1 MTMLIVTLL
10 SVIGGAICCFAGYR
24 IFRVALSLVGACLG
38 AYLGLLLYDFLS
50 GYDISIMHM
59 EYSELV
65 TVIVCSVTLG
75 VLAFGLYMKAL
86 VAIVT
91 IICAWYLY
99 TDSKAIGISLPW
111 DSPVI
116 TIAVCV
122 IFGLVIGFAVYYL
135 QKWAIIIFTSFIGAK
150 IISSVLV
157 PYLIALVTD
166 DQGRIAIKLLSGT
179 LSNINEIAVS
189 TAAVLLLTGAGI
201 AVQMSK
207 K

>member
-1 MTMLIVTLL
+1 L
-10 SVIGGAICCFAGYR
+10 
-24 IFRVALSLVGACLG
+24 
-38 AYLGLLLYDFLS
+38 
-50 GYDISIMHM
+50 
-59 EYSELV
+59 
-65 TVIVCSVTLG
+65 
-75 VLAFGLYMKAL
+75 
-86 VAIVT
+86 
-91 IICAWYLY
+91 
-99 TDSKAIGISLPW
+99 
-111 DSPVI
+111 I

-122 IFGLVIGFAVYYL
+122 LFGLVIGFAVYYL

-157 PYLIALVTD
+157 PYLIALITD
-166 DQGRIAIKLLSGT
+166 DQGRIAIKLLSGS

>member
-1 MTMLIVTLL
+1 
-10 SVIGGAICCFAGYR
+10 
-24 IFRVALSLVGACLG
+24 
-38 AYLGLLLYDFLS
+38 
-50 GYDISIMHM
+50 
-59 EYSELV
+59 
-65 TVIVCSVTLG
+65 
-75 VLAFGLYMKAL
+75 MKAL

-99 TDSKAIGISLPW
+99 TDAQAIGIKLPW
-111 DSPVI
+111 DSPLI

-122 IFGLVIGFAVYYL
+122 LFGLVIGFAVYYL

-157 PYLIALVTD
+157 PYLIALITD
-166 DQGRIAIKLLSGT
+166 DQGRIAIKLLSGS